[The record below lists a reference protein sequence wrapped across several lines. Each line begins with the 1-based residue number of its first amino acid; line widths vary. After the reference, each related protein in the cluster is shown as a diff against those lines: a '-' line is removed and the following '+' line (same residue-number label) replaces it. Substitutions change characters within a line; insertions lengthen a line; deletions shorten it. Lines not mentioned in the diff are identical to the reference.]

1 MSVSSLRAAP
11 FDGCVPHSDSD
22 GCDDWSL
29 RAPGLQSGRVSHGR
43 RPALRRCAAS
53 LCKSMGAA
61 SLYKAM
67 GAASLYKSMGAASL
81 HKSMGAASLFESMGA
96 GSLHKS
102 MEAASLYKSMG
113 AVSLHKSMEA
123 ASLYKS
129 AAVMKEEIQGLT
141 QPEQTNRV
149 HVLAWVWCG
158 SLNITCAGTQRVTQ
172 PA

>member
-102 MEAASLYKSMG
+102 MEAASLYKS
-113 AVSLHKSMEA
+113 
-123 ASLYKS
+123 